1 MMKEIVE
8 AIQDQYPDHFAWCYG
23 CGQMN
28 ENGYHLRTGWIN
40 DKTITIYTPRPEHTG
55 GIPGFVYG
63 GLLAS
68 LIDCHGSGSASLYL
82 HRKNGNEIG
91 DRVEPPRFVT
101 SSLKVEFKQPT
112 PIGVPLKAIGTIEE
126 IHPKK
131 FKVNTEVFAEDKL
144 VVTGEVIA
152 VLMPKTFNTIKS

>member
-1 MMKEIVE
+1 MMEEVVQ

-63 GLLAS
+63 GLLAA

-82 HRKNGNEIG
+82 HRKNGNEIE
-91 DRVEPPRFVT
+91 DKVEPPRFVT

-131 FKVNTEVFAEDKL
+131 YKVNTEVFAEDKL

-152 VLMPKTFNTIKS
+152 VLMPETFNTI